1 MDSLL
6 LVVWYNKISHQMSL
20 AMLWE
25 SVLELADVEHEL
37 EDVQEGGLGNNP
49 DTGTDVKKLITL
61 TNI

>member
-1 MDSLL
+1 MDGLF
-6 LVVWYNKISHQMSL
+6 LVVWYKKISHQVSL

-49 DTGTDVKKLITL
+49 DTGTDVKKLMHFD
-61 TNI
+61 